1 MLLEGYLAKKR
12 TYPED
17 EVHIVVTRTA
27 RSILAPSWELLDD
40 YKAGKITWS
49 AYIKRYV
56 KEMDNVDAIVEMLRI
71 RKLAETRDVRLICYE
86 KTYPCHRYILMVL
99 IYTI

>member
-1 MLLEGYLAKKR
+1 MLLEGYLAKKH
-12 TYPED
+12 TYPKD
-17 EVHIVVTRTA
+17 EVHIAVTRTA
-27 RSILAPSWELLDD
+27 RSVLAPSWELLND
-40 YKAGKITWS
+40 YKNEKITWS
-49 AYIKRYV
+49 EYIKRYV